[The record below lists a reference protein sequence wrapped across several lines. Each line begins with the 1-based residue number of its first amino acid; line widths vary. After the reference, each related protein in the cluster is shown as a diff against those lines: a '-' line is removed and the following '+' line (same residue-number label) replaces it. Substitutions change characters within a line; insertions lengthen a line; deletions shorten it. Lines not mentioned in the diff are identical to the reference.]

1 MGSGF
6 DYSVSSLLCSETHT
20 VCFDDLDC
28 NAIDEFFPS
37 WNFQNPIFRNGRSES
52 WIEFPMLSEER
63 LREMVEREREYLP
76 RDDYLERLR
85 SGDLDMGVRRE
96 AVDWILKVCSLI
108 LSNGFLR
115 FSQDRFPI
123 LFSCFCNSRRKRNE
137 NPNYC
142 SAVSSH
148 FDQKFYLL
156 QHPYFISWNLSGYC

>member
-52 WIEFPMLSEER
+52 WIDFPMLSEER
-63 LREMVEREREYLP
+63 LREMVKREGEYMP
-76 RDDYLERLR
+76 RDDYLERLKT
-85 SGDLDMGVRRE
+85 GDLDIGVRRE

-108 LSNGFLR
+108 LSIKWVSFLYL
-115 FSQDRFPI
+115 FFPGSFPFPFFFLI
-123 LFSCFCNSRRKRNE
+123 IKKLF
-137 NPNYC
+137 
-142 SAVSSH
+142 
-148 FDQKFYLL
+148 L
-156 QHPYFISWNLSGYC
+156 QQ